1 MMYNLGEQ
9 FRLNVARAQAKHA
22 NIVAGTHYRFTV
34 LTPRVIRLEYSA
46 TGVFTDAP
54 TELIWYR
61 DLPNTKFKTNE
72 NGNNLEIITDYFK
85 LTYIKEQP
93 FAGNKVNPS
102 ANLKVELLN
111 TDRSWYFG
119 HPEVRN
125 FGLPKTTLDD
135 ANIKQKGLY
144 SADGIASIDDSQSR
158 IFNEDG
164 TSALRGSEEIDIYLF
179 MYNQDFEEALKDYY
193 ELTGYPALI
202 PRYALGNW
210 WSRNNNY
217 DDLELKELVDN
228 FEKKEIPLSIVV
240 LDKDWHKRAYNGK
253 KHLKTGFTFN
263 DEYFKDPKAM
273 IDYLHGKGIRLGLNI
288 NPVEGLY
295 NIDTNYS
302 EALKYLAEDNGKIPF
317 NVYDPRFVDVYLK
330 LFIHPLDDM
339 GIDFFWLDCFDQ
351 DKLQEENLL
360 KHYQFYDMMRNFKRR
375 PMVLAKNTLIAPHR
389 YPVLYSGKS
398 VVSWETLKEIPKH
411 NIKSF
416 NNGANIWAHDI
427 GGYFKGAEDNELY
440 TRFVQLGCFSP
451 ILKFG
456 ADKGKYYKRE
466 PWRWDIKT
474 YTIVKDYLRL
484 RHRLIPYI
492 YSEVYKYH
500 KFGTPLIKPLY
511 YTNPDFY
518 DDVLY
523 CNEYYFGG
531 GLFVCPIISKKDY
544 VMDRS
549 VHNFYIPDGVWYDFV
564 TGKKFPGGKNYISFF
579 RDEEY
584 PVFAKAGAIIPMGRN
599 ENINDTT
606 PPVNMEIDIFPGKS
620 NSYTLFED
628 DGESD
633 LYRKD
638 FYLLTEIEYNY
649 LPNNYSVIIRAKEGK
664 SGIIPDKR
672 NYKITFRNT
681 KRTDDVKVYSN
692 RDEVSFKTYVDGP
705 NFVVEIPDINT
716 IGQLTVN
723 CKGKDIEID
732 AVHLINKEIEEII
745 SDLQITTEL
754 KEKIDEILFGTLEIK
769 KKRIEI
775 RKLAKAGL
783 DKKFIKMFLKL
794 LEYIDQI

>member
-1 MMYNLGEQ
+1 MYNLGEQ
-9 FRLNVARAQAKHA
+9 FKLNMERALAKHA
-22 NIVAGTHYRFTV
+22 NVTAGTKYRFTV
-34 LTPRVIRLEYSA
+34 LTPRVIRLEYSPS
-46 TGVFTDAP
+46 GIFTDAP
-54 TELIWYR
+54 TELVWYR
-61 DLPNTKFKTNE
+61 DLPNAKFKVNE
-72 NGNNLEIITDYFK
+72 SNTSLEIVTDYFK
-85 LTYIKEQP
+85 LTYVKEQP

-102 ANLKVELLN
+102 ANLKVELLG
-111 TDRSWYFG
+111 TDRYWYFG

-125 FGLPKTTLDD
+125 LGLPQTTLEGI
-135 ANIKQKGLY
+135 NIKQKGLY
-144 SADGIASIDDSQSR
+144 SADGIASIDDSNNKV
-158 IFNEDG
+158 FNEDG
-164 TSALRGSEEIDIYLF
+164 TVSIRQNEEIDIYLF
-179 MYNQDFEEALKDYY
+179 MYHKDYEEALKDYY

-217 DDLELKELVDN
+217 DDLELKELVDS
-228 FEKKEIPLSIVV
+228 FEKQEIPLSIVV
-240 LDKDWHKRAYNGK
+240 LDKDWHKRAYNK
-253 KHLKTGFTFN
+253 KEHLKTGFTFN
-263 DEYFKDPKAM
+263 DEYFKNPVAM
-273 IDYLHGKGIRLGLNI
+273 INYLHGKSIRLGLSVD
-288 NPVEGLY
+288 PTEGIY
-295 NIDTNYS
+295 NIDNNYS
-302 EALKYLAEDNGKIPF
+302 EALKYLEEHDGKIPF
-317 NVYDPRFVDVYLK
+317 NVYDPRFIDVYLK
-330 LFIHPLDDM
+330 LFIHPLDEM
-339 GIDFFWLDCFDQ
+339 GIDFFWLDFFDK
-351 DKLQEENLL
+351 DKLEEEALL
-360 KHYQFYDMMRNFKRR
+360 KHYQFYDMMRDYKRR

-398 VVSWETLKEIPKH
+398 VVSWETLKQIPKH
-411 NIKSF
+411 NIMSF
-416 NNGANIWAHDI
+416 HNGANMWAHDI
-427 GGYFKGAEDNELY
+427 GGYFKGAEDSELY

-474 YTIVKDYLRL
+474 YTIVKDYLNL
-484 RHRLIPYI
+484 RHKLIPYI

-511 YTNPDFY
+511 YTNPDLY

-523 CNEYYFGG
+523 SNEYYFGG
-531 GLFVCPIISKKDY
+531 GLFVCPIITSKDY

-549 VHNFYIPDGVWYDFV
+549 VHNFYIPEGTWYDFV

-579 RDEEY
+579 RDQEY
-584 PVFAKAGAIIPMGRN
+584 PVFAKAGAIIPMGKN
-599 ENINDTT
+599 ESINDTT
-606 PPVNMEIDIFPGKS
+606 PPTNMEIDIFPGKS

-664 SGIIPDKR
+664 SGIIPEKR
-672 NYKITFRNT
+672 NYKIIFRNT

-692 RDEVSFKTYVDGP
+692 RDEISFKTYVDGP
-705 NFVVEIPDINT
+705 NFVVEVPDVNT

-754 KEKIDEILFGTLEIK
+754 KEKIDDILFGTLEIK

-775 RKLAKAGL
+775 RKLAKQGL

>member
-1 MMYNLGEQ
+1 M
-9 FRLNVARAQAKHA
+9 
-22 NIVAGTHYRFTV
+22 
-34 LTPRVIRLEYSA
+34 
-46 TGVFTDAP
+46 
-54 TELIWYR
+54 
-61 DLPNTKFKTNE
+61 
-72 NGNNLEIITDYFK
+72 
-85 LTYIKEQP
+85 
-93 FAGNKVNPS
+93 
-102 ANLKVELLN
+102 
-111 TDRSWYFG
+111 
-119 HPEVRN
+119 
-125 FGLPKTTLDD
+125 
-135 ANIKQKGLY
+135 
-144 SADGIASIDDSQSR
+144 
-158 IFNEDG
+158 
-164 TSALRGSEEIDIYLF
+164 
-179 MYNQDFEEALKDYY
+179 
-193 ELTGYPALI
+193 
-202 PRYALGNW
+202 
-210 WSRNNNY
+210 
-217 DDLELKELVDN
+217 KELVDS
-228 FEKKEIPLSIVV
+228 FEKQEIPLSIVV
-240 LDKDWHKRAYNGK
+240 LDKDWHKRAYNK
-253 KHLKTGFTFN
+253 KEHLKTGFTFN
-263 DEYFKDPKAM
+263 DEYFKNPAAM
-273 IDYLHGKGIRLGLNI
+273 INYLHGKSIRLGLSVD
-288 NPVEGLY
+288 PTEGIY
-295 NIDTNYS
+295 NIDNNYS
-302 EALKYLAEDNGKIPF
+302 EALKYLEEHDGKIPF
-317 NVYDPRFVDVYLK
+317 NVYDPRFIDVYLK
-330 LFIHPLDDM
+330 LFIHPLDEM
-339 GIDFFWLDCFDQ
+339 GIDFFWLDFFDK
-351 DKLQEENLL
+351 DKLEEEALL
-360 KHYQFYDMMRNFKRR
+360 KHYQFYDMMRDYKRR

-398 VVSWETLKEIPKH
+398 VVSWETLKQIPKH
-411 NIKSF
+411 NIMSF
-416 NNGANIWAHDI
+416 HNGANMWAHDI
-427 GGYFKGAEDNELY
+427 GGYFKGAEDSELY

-474 YTIVKDYLRL
+474 YTIVKDYLNL
-484 RHRLIPYI
+484 RHKLIPYI

-511 YTNPDFY
+511 YTNPDLY

-523 CNEYYFGG
+523 SNEYYFGG
-531 GLFVCPIISKKDY
+531 GLFVCPIITSKDY

-549 VHNFYIPDGVWYDFV
+549 VHNFYIPEGTWYDFV

-579 RDEEY
+579 RDQEY
-584 PVFAKAGAIIPMGRN
+584 PVFAKAGAIIQMRKN
-599 ENINDTT
+599 ESINDTT
-606 PPVNMEIDIFPGKS
+606 PPTNMEIDIFPGKS

-664 SGIIPDKR
+664 SGIIPEKR
-672 NYKITFRNT
+672 NYKIIFRNT

-692 RDEVSFKTYVDGP
+692 RDEISFKTYVDGP
-705 NFVVEIPDINT
+705 NFVVEVPDVNT

-754 KEKIDEILFGTLEIK
+754 KEKIDDILFGTLEIK

-775 RKLAKAGL
+775 RKLAKQGL

>member
-22 NIVAGTHYRFTV
+22 NVVAGTHYRFTV

-72 NGNNLEIITDYFK
+72 NGNALEIITDYFK

>member
-1 MMYNLGEQ
+1 MYNLGEQ
-9 FRLNVARAQAKHA
+9 FRLNVARTQAKHA

-500 KFGTPLIKPLY
+500 KFGIPLIKPLY